1 LKVYQYVSLG
11 ISLIFLVTG
20 ILILSNV
27 FDSRAYFADNGFIRY
42 LFGSILVVYGIFRAY
57 NAYLKITA
65 KEKKY
70 HYWQK
75 DREN

>member
-1 LKVYQYVSLG
+1 MKVYQYVSLG

-27 FDSRAYFADNGFIRY
+27 FNSSVYFADNGLIRY